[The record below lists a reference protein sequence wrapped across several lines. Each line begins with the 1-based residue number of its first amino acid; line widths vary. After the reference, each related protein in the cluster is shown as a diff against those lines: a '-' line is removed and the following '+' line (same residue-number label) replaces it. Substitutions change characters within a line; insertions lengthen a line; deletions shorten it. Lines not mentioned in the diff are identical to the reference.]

1 MTTIRRWGLG
11 VALAG
16 ALLPA
21 AAHAQTASV
30 APAATTMGSGAEA
43 ASAVQAAP
51 GEQRSGFKGLL
62 RDVGSDYRNFFSVD
76 SAEWLAVGGVA
87 ALAVH
92 GADEVIREELQE
104 PEAPATQALTL
115 DGGAQ
120 YGSLAGQAPLALG
133 WWAIGA
139 AMHSARGATAGRDL
153 LRAQI
158 NAVSVTY
165 ALKYTVNR
173 TRPNGDPRSF
183 PSGHASA
190 AFATAMVLQAHYGW
204 KVGLPFFA
212 AATYTGASRL
222 TIDKHWASDVVFG
235 AVVGMTCGRT
245 VTLHVRHARLAVA
258 PQVVP
263 GGGVITFTAV
273 R

>member
-1 MTTIRRWGLG
+1 MTAIRRWRLG

-30 APAATTMGSGAEA
+30 APAATTASRAEA
-43 ASAVQAAP
+43 AGADQAAP
-51 GEQRSGFKGLL
+51 VEQRGGFKGLL
-62 RDVGSDYRNFFSVD
+62 RDVVSDYGNFFSVE
-76 SAEWLAVGGVA
+76 SAEWMSAGGVA

-92 GADEVIREELQE
+92 GADGAIREELQD

-115 DGGAQ
+115 DGGARS
-120 YGSLAGQAPLALG
+120 GSLAGQAPLALG

-139 AMHSARGATAGRDL
+139 AMHSPRGAAAGRDL
-153 LRAQI
+153 VRAQF
-158 NAVSVTY
+158 NALGFTY
-165 ALKYTVNR
+165 ALKYAVNR

-222 TIDKHWASDVVFG
+222 TLDKHWASDVVFG
-235 AVVGMTCGRT
+235 AVVGMTAGRT
-245 VTLHVRHARLAVA
+245 VTLHLRRTRLAVA

-263 GGGVITFTAV
+263 GGGAVTFTAM